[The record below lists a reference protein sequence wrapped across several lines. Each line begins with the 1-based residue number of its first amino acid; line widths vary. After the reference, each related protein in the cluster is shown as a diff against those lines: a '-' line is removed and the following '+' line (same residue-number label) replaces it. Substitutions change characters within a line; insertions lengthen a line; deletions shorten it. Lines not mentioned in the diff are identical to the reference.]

1 MAQQNVSEELKD
13 LEACNIDSLKA
24 KWHALHGADPP
35 KGLSAKL
42 MRRAIGFEIQ
52 VRAYGGAKPAARRE
66 LQKALSTSA
75 GEVCKCIAPGSRLLR
90 EWHGDVYVVDVVE
103 DGVIWNQKSYA
114 SLSAVARDITGTRW
128 NGRKFFG
135 VESQVS
141 AS

>member
-1 MAQQNVSEELKD
+1 MAQPNVSEELKE
-13 LEACNIDSLKA
+13 LEACDIESLKA
-24 KWHALHGADPP
+24 KWRALHGADPP
-35 KGLSAKL
+35 RGLSAKL
-42 MRRAIGFEIQ
+42 MRRAIWFEIQ
-52 VRAYGGAKPAARRE
+52 VRAHGKSQPATRRE
-66 LQKALSTSA
+66 LQKALSTS
-75 GEVCKCIAPGSRLLR
+75 GGQICKSIAPGSRLIR
-90 EWHGDVYVVDVVE
+90 EWHGAVYVVDIVK